1 MKKFDKN
8 KPTFKYK
15 INVGG
20 LSTLKAKELVKEIIN
35 DYESDEYNMFFIP
48 ISEGQ
53 SDIESLDVNYKFSDI
68 DIEEYVRCNN
78 DILYFVSKLSRDGK
92 KITLRDYQIDMI
104 NHYKDNDKSIF
115 VNSRQ
120 VGFILVLSIIQL
132 HELLFNR
139 NKKIHLISDKRD
151 TSNEYRNLIVEL
163 YDSVPVYLEK
173 MIGDNNRQLIFN
185 NGSYIKFDV
194 YRKGVDYSNIDDLVM
209 TEYALG
215 PFSEEVFNDS
225 IDVKKKVII
234 STPNGHN
241 HFYKLVSDSERGVND
256 YSTLRTYWFQV
267 PNRDDEWV
275 KKTIQMIGGLDN
287 FDSEFNLSFNQIK

>member
-1 MKKFDKN
+1 METSN
-8 KPTFKYK
+8 IHK
-15 INVGG
+15 I
-20 LSTLKAKELVKEIIN
+20 
-35 DYESDEYNMFFIP
+35 
-48 ISEGQ
+48 
-53 SDIESLDVNYKFSDI
+53 LDMD
-68 DIEEYVRCNN
+68 EYVRCNN

-120 VGFILVLSIIQL
+120 VGFTLVLSIIQL

-139 NKKIHLISDKRD
+139 NKKIHLISDKGD
-151 TSNEYRNLIVEL
+151 ISNEYRNLIVEL

-173 MIGDNNRQLIFN
+173 MIGNNNRQLIFN

-209 TEYALG
+209 TEYALC

-234 STPNGHN
+234 STPNGYN

-256 YSTLRTYWFQV
+256 YLILRTYWYQV

-275 KKTIQMIGGLDN
+275 KKATQMIGSKDA
-287 FDSEFNLSFNQIK
+287 FDMKFNLNFPIIS